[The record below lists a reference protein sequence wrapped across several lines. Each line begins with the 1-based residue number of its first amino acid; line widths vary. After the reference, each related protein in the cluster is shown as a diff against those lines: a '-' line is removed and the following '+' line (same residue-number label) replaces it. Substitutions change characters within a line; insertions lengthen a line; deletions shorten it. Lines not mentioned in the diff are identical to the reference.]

1 MKRVYFIRPIGQA
14 GPVKIG
20 CSVGPNKRRH
30 ELETWSPVPL
40 EIVAEIDGGFDI
52 ERRFHAKF
60 QDTHER
66 REWFTWSQGLDD
78 TITAINAGA
87 FDVSTLPEP
96 VQITQRIV
104 IPVKTENH
112 RKRSEEQT
120 SELQSLMRISYSVF
134 CLKKKT
140 QKIQRTK

>member
-40 EIVAEIDGGFDI
+40 EIVAEIDGGFVI

-60 QDTHER
+60 HDTHER

-78 TITAINAGA
+78 TITDRKNTRLNSSHYYA
-87 FDVSTLPEP
+87 SL
-96 VQITQRIV
+96 
-104 IPVKTENH
+104 IP
-112 RKRSEEQT
+112 SF
-120 SELQSLMRISYSVF
+120 SA
-134 CLKKKT
+134 KKKDST
-140 QKIQRTK
+140 QNYSIGR